1 MLERTG
7 AGLAVVGLGARTPV
21 GMTLPA
27 SAAAVRCGITGFTEH
42 PFMVDS
48 AGKKMI
54 VARAPYLGDE
64 TGPDRLV
71 TLGAHAALEALAPV
85 ARIRDRAKEIAVTLC
100 LPGTRPGQPTMSK
113 AIASRF
119 AAALRD
125 SGLVARVQTI
135 DLGHAG
141 GVLAIQAAQRDL
153 AAGTQEFHLVGGV
166 DSYMEPETLE
176 WLEKCEQLHSA
187 GPANNAWGFIP
198 GEAAGFCL
206 LASEKAR
213 LHYQLSA
220 SCRVLAAGVARE
232 SSLIKTDTVCIGL
245 GLTAAVREALTAL
258 PDGIKVDR
266 IICDQNG
273 EAYRADEF
281 GFMLVRLSERFNGGS
296 DFLAPADCWGDV
308 GAASIPLSI
317 ALAAAAA
324 ERGYARGPYYLVWAS
339 SEGGERGAALLQLN
353 LEPTEG
359 A

>member
-1 MLERTG
+1 
-7 AGLAVVGLGARTPV
+7 
-21 GMTLPA
+21 
-27 SAAAVRCGITGFTEH
+27 
-42 PFMVDS
+42 
-48 AGKKMI
+48 
-54 VARAPYLGDE
+54 
-64 TGPDRLV
+64 
-71 TLGAHAALEALAPV
+71 
-85 ARIRDRAKEIAVTLC
+85 
-100 LPGTRPGQPTMSK
+100 MSK

-119 AAALRD
+119 AAVLRD

-135 DLGHAG
+135 DLGHA
-141 GVLAIQAAQRDL
+141 AECCNAAAQRDL

-176 WLEKCEQLHSA
+176 WLEKSEQLHSA
-187 GPANNAWGFIP
+187 GLANNAWGFIP

-213 LHYQLSA
+213 LRYQLSA
-220 SCRVLAAGVARE
+220 NCRVLAAGVARE

-273 EAYRADEF
+273 EAYRANDA
-281 GFMLVRLSERFNGGS
+281 GFMLVRLSERFNRGS

-308 GAASIPLSI
+308 GAASIPLSV

-324 ERGYARGPYYLVWAS
+324 ERGYARGPYLPS
-339 SEGGERGAALLQLN
+339 SGRVLKVVNGAPPFCN
-353 LEPTEG
+353 
-359 A
+359 